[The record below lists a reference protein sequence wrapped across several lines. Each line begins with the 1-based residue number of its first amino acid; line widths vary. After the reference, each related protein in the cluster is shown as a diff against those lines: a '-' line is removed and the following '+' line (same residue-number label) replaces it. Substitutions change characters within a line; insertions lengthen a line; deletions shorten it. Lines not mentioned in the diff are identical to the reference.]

1 MFPHLLH
8 RQHIVC
14 KIAQSTRCI
23 QDEEQS
29 LKPRQKKVKLDT
41 QKILFARPAPAQDP
55 DDGVSYAYVHE
66 LTLDR
71 TTNYFTDENE
81 GKAYILI
88 TSNDLHTLPYTKLLN
103 MSEKE
108 IIEQSAAQNAIKEY
122 ESKMSILQRNPIK
135 SALFISTLSV
145 ATYATLN
152 HLFQK
157 INFC

>member
-1 MFPHLLH
+1 MVFF
-8 RQHIVC
+8 VGTF
-14 KIAQSTRCI
+14 IAQSTHCMQVAQTTHGM

-41 QKILFARPAPAQDP
+41 QKILFARLAPAEAP
-55 DDGVSYAYVHE
+55 DDEVSYAYVHE

-71 TTNYFTDENE
+71 NTNYFTDENE

-108 IIEQSAAQNAIKEY
+108 IIEQSAAHNAIKEY

-135 SALFISTLSV
+135 SALFFSTLSI

-152 HLFQK
+152 HLFK
-157 INFC
+157 K